1 MFRQALLSVAVGVFF
16 LAIGGSPAA
25 AQEIDY
31 NNWTRHDHGAPP
43 AVDQSGIPCPTG
55 GCQQAINQMK
65 KQRKHQPAKP
75 TPDNPD
81 ERGWDGVG
89 QDPDK
94 IPFSKDTPD
103 PDDADEPSGD
113 GSILGHRN
121 IPK

>member
-1 MFRQALLSVAVGVFF
+1 MLRQRFLLALLAGCF
-16 LAIGGSPAA
+16 LAICSSIAS
-25 AQEIDY
+25 AQDY
-31 NNWTRHDHGAPP
+31 NNWTRHNHGAPP
-43 AVDQSGIPCPTG
+43 DVDKLGIPCPTG
-55 GCQQAINQMK
+55 GCQQAINQVK
-65 KQRKHQPAKP
+65 KDQKHQPAPQAQP
-75 TPDNPD
+75 TED

-103 PDDADEPSGD
+103 PDDADPEPSGD